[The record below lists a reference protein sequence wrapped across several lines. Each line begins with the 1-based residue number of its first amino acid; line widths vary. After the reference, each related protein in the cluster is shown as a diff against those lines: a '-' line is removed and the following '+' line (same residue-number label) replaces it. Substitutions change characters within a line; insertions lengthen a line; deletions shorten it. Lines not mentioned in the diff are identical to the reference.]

1 MAQIRG
7 RPDDGRLGLARAYL
21 ATRSGRFDQARV
33 ELEAVLNR
41 RDDDPVVWRAWL
53 DWAMAAG
60 ETGPVCE
67 ALAHL
72 PAGLFDAGRVQGLR
86 AWLAVRQHDA
96 QAERRALEQ
105 RLAEDPSDPASLTRL
120 AELLHEAGDK
130 PAAARLRRRK
140 ADLDVTAIATSGS
153 TRTQPFRRSSGR
165 AGAAGGPIGPSVRG
179 AWVLGIGPGEGTG

>member
-1 MAQIRG
+1 M
-7 RPDDGRLGLARAYL
+7 
-21 ATRSGRFDQARV
+21 
-33 ELEAVLNR
+33 NR

-96 QAERRALEQ
+96 QAERRALEL

-140 ADLDVTAIATSGS
+140 ADLDVD
-153 TRTQPFRRSSGR
+153 RDRYFRLYKLNRFADHLVELRGWRSDW
-165 AGAAGGPIGPSVRG
+165 AGGSRRMGSGNWSRRRNRLTPRPDRP
-179 AWVLGIGPGEGTG
+179 WPD